1 MGVTLPPEILTIIC
15 ELCTSPPGLCN
26 TRSCGDRSI
35 SFCCVKKACMVLR
48 LVSREWNAVSTPFVF
63 DDIKLR
69 LFPPSVEKFNRLC
82 DSELA
87 KHVSTL
93 DFHPDLLPVWEKET
107 WLSNVLHSEP
117 DVEGRVKHRLTGDF
131 EAYDEA
137 TRQSLS
143 TEELDAGWAAYEK
156 HMSGQRRWHNHLPDL
171 QTMLEHA
178 LLRLPNLCRTTV
190 ACCSSSYQLR
200 HNLFSAFAQE
210 PFLKILAREIIVPA
224 KTWLVSLTPELSNRK
239 HVELEDACSLAYLEA
254 IGHRSQ
260 HPGAKQV
267 KDFTFDLK
275 SQQTLSMLSAASK
288 HAAGVSGGFISRPK
302 DLLQAYTETRI

>member
-1 MGVTLPPEILTIIC
+1 VG
-15 ELCTSPPGLCN
+15 
-26 TRSCGDRSI
+26 
-35 SFCCVKKACMVLR
+35 
-48 LVSREWNAVSTPFVF
+48 
-63 DDIKLR
+63 
-69 LFPPSVEKFNRLC
+69 KFNRLC

-87 KHVSTL
+87 KHVRTL

-117 DVEGRVKHRLTGDF
+117 VVEGRVKHRLTEDL

-156 HMSGQRRWHNHLPDL
+156 HMSGQRRWHNNLPDL

-190 ACCSSSYQLR
+190 ACCASSYQLR
-200 HNLFSAFAQE
+200 RNLFSAFAQE
-210 PFLKILAREIIVPA
+210 PFLQILAREIIVPA

-239 HVELEDACSLAYLEA
+239 HVELEDACSLAYVEA

-267 KDFTFDLK
+267 KTFTFDLNHNK
-275 SQQTLSMLSAASK
+275 PFPCYQPHPNTLPASVVVTYRGQRLYCK
-288 HAAGVSGGFISRPK
+288 HALRR
-302 DLLQAYTETRI
+302 RI